1 MMRFNRKGDAKKL
14 AEKTQFTI
22 KTKGKDD
29 LEIELSGTAQG
40 VIYKLS
46 LAVLRLLHEG
56 VLDDKDIRA
65 FTEALN
71 KTSKEYMQMK
81 EFMVDEPKM
90 SCKIAELQGED
101 AKKMF
106 EMVQKVQ
113 NGELDPEELTKII
126 DNLKEN

>member
-1 MMRFNRKGDAKKL
+1 MMKFNRKGDAKKL

-22 KTKGKDD
+22 KTRGKDNID
-29 LEIELSGTAQG
+29 IELSGTAQG

-46 LAVLRLLHEG
+46 IAVLRLLHEG
-56 VLDDKDIRA
+56 VLDERDIKA
-65 FTEALN
+65 FTEALD
-71 KTSKEYMQMK
+71 KTCKDYMQMK

-113 NGELDPEELTKII
+113 KGELDPEELTRII